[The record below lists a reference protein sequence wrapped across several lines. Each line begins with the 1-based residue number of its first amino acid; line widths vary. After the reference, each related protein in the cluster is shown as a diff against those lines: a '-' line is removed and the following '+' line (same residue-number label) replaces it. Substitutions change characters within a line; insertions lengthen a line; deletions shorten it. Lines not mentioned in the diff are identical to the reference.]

1 MQIILLKDVKGQ
13 GRKDSIIDVKDGYGN
28 FLIKNKSAVMV
39 TTTGVKRLESEKRQR
54 KEQEDTLIKTC
65 KELKLKLENEK
76 LTFKV
81 KTGKEDRVF
90 GSISSKQISELLKQ
104 KGYDIDKKKIIAKDI
119 TSLGFHNVEI
129 NLHKTVVANIKIEVV
144 K

>member
-13 GRKDSIIDVKDGYGN
+13 GKKDSIIDVKDGYGN

-39 TTTGVKRLESEKRQR
+39 TTTGIKRLEAEKKQR
-54 KEQEDTLIKTC
+54 KETEEELIKSC
-65 KELKLKLENEK
+65 KEIKTKLEKEK
-76 LTFKV
+76 LVFKV

-90 GSISSKQISELLKQ
+90 GSVSSKQISDLLKQ
-104 KGYDIDKKKIIAKDI
+104 KGYDIDKKKINAKDI
-119 TSLGFHNVEI
+119 TCLGFHNVEI
-129 NLHKTVVANIKIEVV
+129 NLHKTVIANIKIEVV

>member
-13 GRKDSIIDVKDGYGN
+13 GKKDSIIEVKDGYGN

-39 TTTGVKRLESEKRQR
+39 TTTGVKRLESEINLR
-54 KEQEDTLIKTC
+54 KKQETELIKTC
-65 KELKLKLENEK
+65 KELKTKLEKEK
-76 LTFKV
+76 FTFKV

-90 GSISSKQISELLKQ
+90 GSISSKQIADVLKQ
-104 KGYDIDKKKIIAKDI
+104 KGYDIDKKKIMAKDI
-119 TSLGFHNVEI
+119 TSLGFHNVDV

>member
-13 GRKDSIIDVKDGYGN
+13 GKKDSIIEVKDGYGN

-39 TTTGVKRLESEKRQR
+39 TTTGVKRLETEINLR
-54 KEQEDTLIKTC
+54 KEQEDELIKKC
-65 KELKLKLENEK
+65 KEIKTKLEKEK
-76 LTFKV
+76 LVFKV

-90 GSISSKQISELLKQ
+90 GSISSKQISDLLKQ
-104 KGYDIDKKKIIAKDI
+104 KGYDIDKKKIMAKDI
-119 TSLGFHNVEI
+119 TSLGFHNVDV
-129 NLHKTVVANIKIEVV
+129 NLHKQVVANIKIEVV